1 MFRSLSVRNF
11 RLFASGQL
19 VSLIGT
25 WMGMTTLDWLVLALG
40 GGGTELGIT
49 LALQYGP
56 MLLFGLYAG
65 VVADRFPK
73 LRLLLITQ
81 SSAAVLSVAACALI
95 ASGALRMPML
105 FVLSGLLGV
114 VTSFDAPIRQAFI
127 VEMVGA
133 PLLPNAVALNSMIFN
148 AGRIAGPA
156 AAGGLIGIAGTMPGA
171 AWVFGL
177 NALSFAAVLTGLA
190 RIRTGDLLPARPV
203 QRARGQLRAGL
214 SYAVRHR
221 EIATPILLVGIVG
234 ALGLNFPVTVALMAS
249 EQFGGTA
256 ATYGLLTAMLAVGS
270 IAGAAVSARRLDVPR
285 HTTLIVAT
293 AAFGVSETLFG
304 LMPNLW
310 LFALLAIPTGACVLL
325 VSTMANAL
333 VQLST
338 DDAMRGRVMGV
349 FLLVFIGTTP
359 IGAPIVGAVCE
370 AFGPRAGLA
379 LGGVSSLL
387 AAAIVA
393 LFDLRRP
400 PAAARA
406 AGRGPAGPRLAVGG
420 LKARPSHPACET
432 LRPPPAGAS
441 R

>member
-1 MFRSLSVRNF
+1 MGMFRSLSVRNF

-203 QRARGQLRAGL
+203 QRARGAAACGAELRRPAPRDRHAHPAGGHRRRPGAEL
-214 SYAVRHR
+214 PRHGRADGQRAVRRGGGHLRPPHGDAGGRLHR
-221 EIATPILLVGIVG
+221 GRGRVG
-234 ALGLNFPVTVALMAS
+234 AAPGRPPPHHAHRRDGGLRGLGDAVRADAEPVAVR
-249 EQFGGTA
+249 A
-256 ATYGLLTAMLAVGS
+256 AGHPDRRLCAAGQHHGER
-270 IAGAAVSARRLDVPR
+270 AGAAEHRRCHAGPGD
-285 HTTLIVAT
+285 
-293 AAFGVSETLFG
+293 
-304 LMPNLW
+304 
-310 LFALLAIPTGACVLL
+310 
-325 VSTMANAL
+325 
-333 VQLST
+333 
-338 DDAMRGRVMGV
+338 GRV
-349 FLLVFIGTTP
+349 P
-359 IGAPIVGAVCE
+359 
-370 AFGPRAGLA
+370 AGLHRHDA
-379 LGGVSSLL
+379 
-387 AAAIVA
+387 
-393 LFDLRRP
+393 DRRP
-400 PAAARA
+400 DR
-406 AGRGPAGPRLAVGG
+406 RGG
-420 LKARPSHPACET
+420 L
-432 LRPPPAGAS
+432 
-441 R
+441 